1 MREKYVLMQ
10 TRSNYSNMS
19 PWRRPVGKKFGLERE
34 KKRKC
39 VWRGRILTGEAIGL
53 EEKVK
58 DHLLSVAQEAT
69 DRRLIHTCQHPI
81 GNIW

>member
-58 DHLLSVAQEAT
+58 DHLLSVAQEAP
-69 DRRLIHTCQHPI
+69 PI
-81 GNIW
+81 AASSIRANIP